1 MGNLLAREWRR
12 NAVFLAVAAA
22 LLAAFELMLCA
33 MVASVDMGG
42 ALAQVMQF
50 APPLLRA
57 LIEQQLGGGS
67 PAMVL
72 AFGWNH
78 PVAHALMSAVAI
90 ALAAR
95 AIAGEVEHGTIELVM
110 AQPLTRRAYFGAYAV
125 FGLAAL
131 AAVIGVGVL
140 ATAVGQ
146 RLYSLE
152 AFGAARLGALF
163 ANALL
168 LQLAIYAITLLASA
182 VGREAGRVALFGV
195 LVAVLSY
202 LVNAIATLWPRAAF
216 ARPASLHAYF
226 EPRELLVDGRWAAT
240 SVLVLGGVCAV
251 AVALAYRRFSRRDL
265 P

>member
-1 MGNLLAREWRR
+1 
-12 NAVFLAVAAA
+12 
-22 LLAAFELMLCA
+22 MLCA

-95 AIAGEVEHGTIELVM
+95 AIAGEVEHGAIELVL
-110 AQPLTRRAYFGAYAV
+110 AQPLSRGAYFAAYAA

-131 AAVIGVGVL
+131 AALIGAGVA

-146 RLYSLE
+146 RVFALE
-152 AFGAARLGALF
+152 PFGAARLAALF

-168 LQLAIYAITLLASA
+168 LQLAIYGLTLLASA

-226 EPRELLVDGRWAAT
+226 EPRELLVDGRLAAH
-240 SVLVLGGVCAV
+240 SALVLGGV
-251 AVALAYRRFSRRDL
+251 ALAALALAWRRFGRRDL